1 VTRKVIYVAIVRL
14 TDKMAADWH
23 IDFLIEK
30 GVRVEYWDI
39 VALLREEHSEHG
51 ARNPPW
57 LQVFRT
63 FDEVEERLRLPEN
76 RAAFFVMLVSY
87 TGRLARIFRL
97 LSKYDCRMV
106 KFASGALPQDPAF
119 KWRKI
124 VAWLATP
131 GRLTQEIAARL
142 KAAALRRLK
151 LVKPFAITFAAG
163 AVPMSADNY
172 SARVV
177 PINFFDYD
185 RYMEAGA
192 GHSGELVQG
201 RYAVFLDSNLP
212 YHSDL
217 AFCGYRRIDPLAYYG
232 SLNRFFGLLECAHG
246 IRVVI
251 AAHPRANYDSA
262 TFEGRP
268 IYRLAT
274 AELVRHAEFV
284 LAHTSTAISYAVLYR
299 KPLVFVYTA
308 GMAAAYEHWFIREMR
323 CFADYLDATCCNV
336 DAAAEAQGL
345 AVRPVNQASYERYKY
360 NFLTSPQSQDTP
372 TQEIV
377 WQEIHAQ

>member
-1 VTRKVIYVAIVRL
+1 MTRKVIYVAIVRL

-23 IDFLIEK
+23 IDYLIER
-30 GVRVEYWDI
+30 GVQVEYWDI

-57 LQVFRT
+57 LHVFRT

-76 RAAFFVMLVSY
+76 RAAFYVMLVSY
-87 TGRLARIFRL
+87 TGALARIFRL
-97 LSKYDCRMV
+97 LSRYDCRMV
-106 KFASGALPQDPAF
+106 RFASGALPQDSAF

-124 VAWLATP
+124 AAWLATP
-131 GRLTQEIAARL
+131 VRLAQEIAARV
-142 KAAALRRLK
+142 KAASLRRLK

-163 AVPMSADNY
+163 EVPMGADNY
-172 SARVV
+172 TARVV

-185 RYMEAGA
+185 RYMEARA
-192 GHSGELVQG
+192 GRGGVLVQG

-217 AFCGYRRIDPLAYYG
+217 EFCGYRHIDPLAYYG
-232 SLNRFFGLLECAHG
+232 SLNRFFGLLERQHG

-251 AAHPRANYDSA
+251 AAHPRANYDAA

-274 AELVRHAEFV
+274 AELVRDAEFV
-284 LAHTSTAISYAVLYR
+284 LAHTSTAISYAVLNR
-299 KPLVFVYTA
+299 KPLVFIYTA
-308 GMAAAYEHWFIREMR
+308 GMAAAYERWFIREMR
-323 CFADYLDATCCNV
+323 CFADYLDAAICNV
-336 DAAAEAQGL
+336 DAAAETERL
-345 AVRPVNQASYERYKY
+345 AVRAVNLASYERYKY
-360 NFLTSPQSQDTP
+360 EFLTSRQSQDTP
-372 TQEIV
+372 TREIV
-377 WQEIHAQ
+377 WREIHAQ